1 MSVEKIGKASGG
13 KTNNSFNVYYD
24 AHNGQV
30 YIQSTGGFFGGGK
43 TLIRG
48 QKAHDAQHAVR
59 IAQAYVTDK

>member
-1 MSVEKIGKASGG
+1 MSVEKISSVKGG
-13 KTNNSFNVYYD
+13 KSHKTFHVHYD

-48 QKAHDAQHAVR
+48 QKASDAQHAVR
-59 IAQAYVTDK
+59 IAQAHVTDK

>member
-13 KTNNSFNVYYD
+13 KTNKSFHVHYD
-24 AHNGQV
+24 PHNGQV

-48 QKAHDAQHAVR
+48 QKASDAQHAVR
-59 IAQAYVTDK
+59 IAQAHLTDK